1 MYSKYI
7 YFKILLKYNVIHT
20 LYIMLRDYNV
30 YTKWAK
36 LDTLF
41 LLRIYFE
48 YIIIYLEKIYKF

>member
-48 YIIIYLEKIYKF
+48 YIIIYLEKF